1 MTEPRASD
9 RSEATA
15 GSSPRAVLSED
26 VFVERDDGASL
37 FVRDVGIGH
46 ERAILFLD
54 GIGCSGWAFRR
65 IIPRLAARHRVL
77 LMHYRGHGRSPDPPR
92 PWHLSMPDLA
102 DDAAAVLEARGVASA
117 VVVGFSMGFQVALE
131 VYRRHRDKVAGLV
144 DLAGPSGRTLATF
157 QGTDVFG
164 HVLPLLRAGMRH
176 AQDLTRRLWRGLVPT
191 TWVQDLGAI
200 TRQIN
205 AERLRRED
213 FEIYLDQMAAMN
225 PELFFEMLSEAS
237 RHTADDLLPQIRVP
251 TLVMAGAH
259 DRFVPLHALRAIAF
273 AIPQAQW
280 VVIEDGTHALPAEYS
295 DEVAQRIEELMAT
308 PSLPPEAGPEA
319 GQAPR

>member
-1 MTEPRASD
+1 MTEPGASD
-9 RSEATA
+9 RSGATDA
-15 GSSPRAVLSED
+15 PSRTPLSED

-46 ERAILFLD
+46 ERAILILD

-65 IIPRLAARHRVL
+65 IIPRLATRYRVL
-77 LMHYRGHGRSPDPPR
+77 LVHYRGHGRSPDPPR

-102 DDAAAVLEARGVASA
+102 DDAAAVLRARGVGSA

-131 VYRRHRDKVAGLV
+131 LYRRHRELVAGLV

-157 QGTDVFG
+157 QGTDAFG
-164 HVLPLLRAGMRH
+164 HVLPLLRAAMRH
-176 AQDLTRRLWRGLVPT
+176 ASDLTRRLWRGLVPT
-191 TWVQDLGAI
+191 TWVHELGAI

-205 AERLRRED
+205 ADRLHRED

-225 PELFFEMLSEAS
+225 PELFFEMLGEAS
-237 RHTADDLLPQIRVP
+237 RHTADDILPHVRVP

-259 DRFVPLHALRAIAF
+259 DRFVPLPALRAIAF

-295 DEVAQRIEELMAT
+295 DEVAQRIEDLTDALGS
-308 PSLPPEAGPEA
+308 PAPVPVQGPPAA
-319 GQAPR
+319 

>member
-1 MTEPRASD
+1 MTEPPTGDGSD
-9 RSEATA
+9 GAERRPSA
-15 GSSPRAVLSED
+15 PFLSED

-37 FVRDVGIGH
+37 FVRDVGVGN
-46 ERAILFLD
+46 ERAILILD

-65 IIPRLAARHRVL
+65 IIPRLALRHRVL

-102 DDAAAVLEARGVASA
+102 DDAAAVLHARGVTSA

-131 VYRRHRDKVAGLV
+131 LYRRHREQVVGLV
-144 DLAGPSGRTLATF
+144 DLAGPSGRAMATF
-157 QGTDVFG
+157 QGTDAFG
-164 HVLPLLRAGMRH
+164 HVLPLLRAAMRH
-176 AQDLTRRLWRGLVPT
+176 AQDLTRRLWRGVVPT
-191 TWVQDLGAI
+191 TWIQELGAI

-205 AERLRRED
+205 ADRLERED

-225 PELFFEMLSEAS
+225 PELFFEMLGEAS
-237 RHTADDLLPQIRVP
+237 RHTADDLLPQVRVP

-259 DRFVPLHALRAIAF
+259 DRFVPLSTLRAIAF

-280 VVIEDGTHALPAEYS
+280 VVMEDGTHALPAEYPG
-295 DEVAQRIEELMAT
+295 EVVQRIEALVEQV
-308 PSLPPEAGPEA
+308 PGP
-319 GQAPR
+319 APT

>member
-9 RSEATA
+9 RSDATV
-15 GSSPRAVLSED
+15 GSTGSGGRVASSED
-26 VFVERDDGASL
+26 VFVEREDGASL
-37 FVRDVGIGH
+37 FVRDTGIEH
-46 ERAILFLD
+46 ARSILILD

-65 IIPRLAARHRVL
+65 IVPRLAERHRVL

-102 DDAAAVLEARGVASA
+102 DDAAAVLAARGVRSA

-131 VYRRHRDKVAGLV
+131 LYRRHRERVAGLV
-144 DLAGPSGRTLATF
+144 DLAGPSGRALATF

-164 HVLPLLRAGMRH
+164 HVLPFVRAAMRH
-176 AQDLTRRLWRGLVPT
+176 AEDLTRRLWRGLVPT
-191 TWVQDLGAI
+191 TWVQELGAL
-200 TRQIN
+200 TQQIN
-205 AERLRRED
+205 AERLQRED

-225 PELFFEMLSEAS
+225 PELFMEMLGEAN

-259 DRFVPLHALRAIAF
+259 DRFVPLPALRTIAF

-295 DEVAQRIEELMAT
+295 EEVARRIEDLVAA
-308 PSLPPEAGPEA
+308 LP
-319 GQAPR
+319 

>member
-9 RSEATA
+9 RSEPTA
-15 GSSPRAVLSED
+15 RGSSPREALSED

-37 FVRDVGIGH
+37 FVRDVGMGH
-46 ERAILFLD
+46 ERTILILD

-65 IIPRLAARHRVL
+65 ILPRLATQHRVL

-102 DDAAAVLEARGVASA
+102 DDAAAVLEARGVDRA

-131 VYRRHRDKVAGLV
+131 LYRRHRARVAALV
-144 DLAGPSGRTLATF
+144 DLAGPSGRALATF

-164 HVLPLLRAGMRH
+164 HVLPFMRAAMRH
-176 AQDLTRRLWRGLVPT
+176 AQDLTLRLWRGLVPT
-191 TWVQDLGAI
+191 TWIQELGAL

-205 AERLRRED
+205 AERLHHED

-225 PELFFEMLSEAS
+225 PELFFEMLGEAS
-237 RHTADDLLPQIRVP
+237 RHTADDLLPHVRVP

-259 DRFVPLHALRAIAF
+259 DRFVPLSAVRAIAF

-280 VVIEDGTHALPAEYS
+280 VVFEDGTHALPAEYS
-295 DEVAQRIEELMAT
+295 DEVAQHIEALLRDLQ
-308 PSLPPEAGPEA
+308 P
-319 GQAPR
+319 

>member
-9 RSEATA
+9 RSEATD
-15 GSSPRAVLSED
+15 GLPSRAPSSED
-26 VFVERDDGASL
+26 VFVEREDGASL
-37 FVRDVGIGH
+37 FVRDVGLEH
-46 ERAILFLD
+46 PRAILILD

-65 IIPRLAARHRVL
+65 IVPRLAERHRVL

-102 DDAAAVLEARGVASA
+102 DDAAAVLEARGVGSA

-131 VYRRHRDKVAGLV
+131 LYRRHRERVAGLV
-144 DLAGPSGRTLATF
+144 DLAGPSGRALATF

-164 HVLPLLRAGMRH
+164 HALPFMRAAMRY

-191 TWVQDLGAI
+191 TWVQELGAL

-205 AERLRRED
+205 ADRLHHED

-225 PELFFEMLSEAS
+225 PELFMEMLGEAS

-259 DRFVPLHALRAIAF
+259 DRFVPLPALRAIAF

-280 VVIEDGTHALPAEYS
+280 VVVEDGTHALPAEYS
-295 DEVAQRIEELMAT
+295 DEVAQRIEDLMEG
-308 PSLPPEAGPEA
+308 L
-319 GQAPR
+319 APAVGEPVPGRA

>member
-1 MTEPRASD
+1 M
-9 RSEATA
+9 EATD
-15 GSSPRAVLSED
+15 GSSSARMVRSED

-46 ERAILFLD
+46 ERAILILD

-65 IIPRLAARHRVL
+65 IIPRLATHHRVL

-102 DDAAAVLEARGVASA
+102 DDAAAVLAARGIDSA

-131 VYRRHRDKVAGLV
+131 LYRRHRARVSGLV
-144 DLAGPSGRTLATF
+144 DLAGPSGRALATF

-164 HVLPLLRAGMRH
+164 HVLPFLRTAMRH
-176 AQDLTRRLWRGLVPT
+176 AQDLTRRLWRGLVPAP
-191 TWVQDLGAI
+191 WVQELGAL

-205 AERLRRED
+205 AERLPHED

-225 PELFFEMLSEAS
+225 PELFMEMLGEAS

-259 DRFVPLHALRAIAF
+259 DRFIPLPVLRTIAF
-273 AIPQAQW
+273 AIPQAEW
-280 VVIEDGTHALPAEYS
+280 VVVEDGTHALPAEYS
-295 DEVAQRIEELMAT
+295 ELVTQRIEALMAG
-308 PSLPPEAGPEA
+308 PALAPPDAG
-319 GQAPR
+319 